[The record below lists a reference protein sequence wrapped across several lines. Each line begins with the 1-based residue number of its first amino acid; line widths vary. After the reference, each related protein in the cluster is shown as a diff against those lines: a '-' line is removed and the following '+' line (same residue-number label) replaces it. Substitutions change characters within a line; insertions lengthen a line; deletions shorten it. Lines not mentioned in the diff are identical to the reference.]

1 MEHNPLDV
9 KQPSPSSLNEVLPIQ
24 KTRGLTIIKREQIKE
39 IVEGPLVGACEVFW
53 DKNIKTYES
62 SANKQDTQRGFCYIR
77 IDFDSLSEENKEIA
91 KQYGEPYNDVGVQ
104 VLELGIP
111 VVGSESVKDISNK
124 AMEIANTFHKQK
136 ASWVTGTTLKG
147 QLDYYEERMGKK
159 YPEEVAKEKER
170 LSQSGAWEEE
180 CKRLGKYFDQE
191 TQTAWAS
198 EEYYQKFKGSDN
210 INP

>member
-1 MEHNPLDV
+1 MEHNPLDK
-9 KQPSPSSLNEVLPIQ
+9 KQPINPSLSEISPIQ
-24 KTRGLTIIKREQIKE
+24 KSRGIIINTREQIKE
-39 IVEGPLVGACEVFW
+39 IVESPLVSACEIFW

-62 SANKQDTQRGFCYIR
+62 SANNQDIENGHCYIR

-111 VVGSESVKDISNK
+111 VTATETVNEVSDK
-124 AMEIANTFHKQK
+124 ATEIANTFHKQK
-136 ASWVTGTTLKG
+136 ATWITGTSLQQ

-159 YPEEVAKEKER
+159 YPEEVGKEKER
-170 LSQSGAWEEE
+170 LSQAGVWEQE
-180 CKRLGKYFDQE
+180 CKRLGKYFEPE

-198 EEYYQKFKGSDN
+198 EECYKKFKESKD
-210 INP
+210 IK